1 MANIKKINE
10 LQAGSNPAPTNLLAV
25 YNINNGLTEKLTIDQ
40 ILNTIDSSFRYDP
53 NKAGGYDTGEIVTF
67 GTPSQLFE
75 SLVDGNETTPQ
86 DDGVNWQLISASDS
100 SSVLWTAGV
109 YTKASIKVF
118 GNSIYLLPSTITFPY
133 NSVND
138 PKTDNNWINLFYPK
152 QQSGNEISFEKPN
165 DYGTDLLPLSGALTD
180 TNLGAEKGNPQ
191 KIYHQD
197 TTLPVPSSWVRMGA
211 TEYESGALNLI
222 VVEWERND
230 RKIYWIA
237 QEA

>member
-10 LQAGSNPAPTNLLAV
+10 LQAGSNPTPTNLLAV
-25 YNINNGLTEKLTIDQ
+25 YNINNGLTEKLSIDQ
-40 ILNTIDSSFRYDP
+40 ILNTIDSSFRFDP
-53 NKAGGYDTGEIVTF
+53 NKTGGYDTGEIVTF

-75 SLVDGNETTPQ
+75 SLVDGNEETPQ
-86 DDGVNWQLISASDS
+86 DDGINWQLISASDS
-100 SSVLWTAGV
+100 SSVLWTSGV
-109 YTKASIKVF
+109 YTKTSIKVF
-118 GNSIYLLPSTITFPY
+118 GNSIYLLPSTVTFPY

-138 PKTDNNWINLFYPK
+138 PKTDSNWINLLYST
-152 QQSGNEISFEKPN
+152 QQSGTEISFEKPN
-165 DYGTDLLPLSGALTD
+165 DYGTDLNPKTGALTD
-180 TNLGAEKGNPQ
+180 TNLGAETGNPQ

-197 TTLPVPSSWVRMGA
+197 TTLSVPADWVRMGP
-211 TEYESGALNLI
+211 TEYESGVSNLI